1 MINKRAFNL
10 EKLDLSTPSDK
21 LRFSQLSENKVE
33 ISDTIIQQL
42 CELAKIE
49 NPSLQ
54 LSNQDQQEWAY
65 DYIKGKEADTFGF
78 WYYYPWR
85 NKLVHVLPEKEFRK
99 VRFNRNKLKITVDE
113 QKKLL
118 NTTIGV
124 VGLSVGN
131 AVALTL
137 AMEGVGGTLKLADFD
152 TLDLSNLNRLRSGV
166 CDLGLSKCI
175 IAARQIAE
183 INPYLKVEL
192 FEEGLTSKNM
202 EEFLNS
208 SKMDVLIEVC
218 DSLKLKYDVRKSA
231 RELKI
236 PVVMD
241 TNDRGLVDIER
252 FDLEPDRPIF
262 HGLVDEGRFADID
275 TLSLAEKVPLVQ
287 ALVGGDAISQR
298 LKLSMIAIGKQVI
311 SWPQLASG
319 VMLGG
324 AVTTDVARRIILNQ
338 LNISGRFYIDFDE
351 LIRNTK

>member
-1 MINKRAFNL
+1 MINTRAFNL
-10 EKLDLSTPSDK
+10 EKLNLSTPSDK
-21 LRFSQLSENKVE
+21 LRFTQLSESKVE
-33 ISDTIIQQL
+33 ISDSLIHQL
-42 CELAKIE
+42 CELSKIE

-54 LSNQDQQEWAY
+54 LTHQEQQEWAY
-65 DYIKGKEADTFGF
+65 DYLKEKESDFFGF
-78 WYYYPWR
+78 WFYYPWR

-99 VRFNRNKLKITVDE
+99 VRFNRNKLKITVEE

-118 NTTIGV
+118 TTTIGV

-137 AMEGVGGTLKLADFD
+137 AMEGIGGTLKLADFD

-166 CDLGLSKCI
+166 CDLGVSKCL

-183 INPYLKVEL
+183 INPYINIEL

-208 SKMDVLIEVC
+208 PTLDVLIEVC

-231 RELKI
+231 RESKI
-236 PVVMD
+236 PVIMD

-252 FDLEPDRPIF
+252 FDLEPNRPIF
-262 HGLVDEGRFADID
+262 HGLVNEKRFSDID
-275 TLSLAEKVPLVQ
+275 RLSLAEKVPLVQ
-287 ALVGGDAISQR
+287 ALVGGEAISQR
-298 LKLSMIAIGKQVI
+298 LKLSMSAIGKQVI

-324 AVTTDVARRIILNQ
+324 AVTADVARRIILNQ

-351 LIRNTK
+351 LISDSK